1 MCIYPSGWLGAM
13 RRLLEMGPAV
23 FESVH
28 DTLEIS
34 LEIDLSSSPNL
45 E

>member
-1 MCIYPSGWLGAM
+1 M
-13 RRLLEMGPAV
+13 EMDPAV
-23 FESVH
+23 FGSVH
-28 DTLEIS
+28 NTPEIS